1 MRIDNPRFV
10 GNLGSFSGTFTGSYE
25 GTGSGLI
32 DLPFNSISGSP
43 SLVSSSIQV
52 SDITGSSFVSA
63 SVVRNTLSLNK
74 GDGTEVSLTIN
85 TGSAGGGSGV
95 GFPFSGSAVITG
107 SLEVRNGTVSGSFIG
122 DGSQL
127 TGVTPD
133 TFFNIPVTVVSSRF
147 VLNGA
152 SRPEL
157 TLVRGVTY
165 RFDTSDSSCFGN
177 TFQFTEKNGT
187 AYTDGITTVGTAGS
201 AGSYTEISVR
211 FDTPY
216 RLKYRS
222 QANGDSFGNNAYV
235 ADEFSSIAENG
246 AEVTGSLRVTS
257 RVGIGTD
264 APLTQLHIST
274 DTTDAHILIE
284 ADTDDNN
291 ENHNPRIQFKQD
303 GGNVTAEI
311 GLNGNETPYGDSL
324 QDTLFIGTSTNNS
337 LQFYTND
344 QAYVTILNTGN
355 VGINTRTP
363 STTLEV
369 DGTVTATS
377 FVGDGSNLT
386 GVSGT
391 GGGGINING
400 GILGA
405 FTGSFTNTPSA
416 SFEHNLVSRNIIV
429 SVYDTNWNE
438 VIPQTVT
445 LTSLNKTHVNF
456 GFTSSGNVVITKV
469 GEPIQTHIQD
479 ITGSTSYTVA
489 HNLAQDYPIV
499 QVYESGSKL
508 QVIPDTVKSLT
519 SSSIEVGFT
528 TNFDGTV
535 VIRK

>member
-74 GDGTEVSLTIN
+74 GDGTEVSLTIH

-152 SRPEL
+152 SRPEV

-177 TFQFTEKNGT
+177 TLQFTEKNGT
-187 AYTDGITTVGTAGS
+187 AYTDGITTAGTAGS

-246 AEVTGSLRVTS
+246 AEVTGSLKVTS
-257 RVGIGTD
+257 RIGVGTTT
-264 APLTQLHIST
+264 PLTQLHIST
-274 DTTDAHILIE
+274 DTTDAHVLIE

-344 QAYVTILNTGN
+344 QAYLTILNTGN
-355 VGINTRTP
+355 VGVNTRTP
-363 STTLEV
+363 STALEV

-386 GVSGT
+386 GISAT
-391 GGGGINING
+391 GGGGTNING

-405 FTGSFTNTPSA
+405 FTGSFSNTPSA
-416 SFEHNLVSRNIIV
+416 SFDHNLVSRNVIV
-429 SVYDTNWNE
+429 SVYDNNWNE
-438 VIPQTVT
+438 VIPQSVT
-445 LTSLNKTHVNF
+445 LTSLNKTHIDF
-456 GFTSSGNVVITKV
+456 GFTSSGNIVITKV
-469 GEPIQTHIQD
+469 GEPVQTFIQD
-479 ITGSTSYTVA
+479 ITGATSYTVN

>member
-10 GNLGSFSGTFTGSYE
+10 GDLSSFSGTFTGSFE
-25 GTGSGLI
+25 GTGSNLV

-52 SDITGSSFVSA
+52 SDITGSSFISA
-63 SVVRNTLSLNK
+63 SVVRNSISLFN
-74 GDGTEVSLTIN
+74 GDNTETVLTVD
-85 TGSAGGGSGV
+85 TGSSGGGSGA
-95 GFPFSGSAVITG
+95 GFPFTGDAVITG
-107 SLEVRNGTVSGSFIG
+107 SLEVLNGTISGSFIG

-133 TFFNIPVTVVSSRF
+133 TFFNVPVTIVSSRF

-152 SRPEL
+152 SRPQL

-165 RFDTSDSSCFGN
+165 RFDTSDSTCFGN
-177 TFQFTEKNGT
+177 VLEFAEKNGT
-187 AYTDGITTVGTAGS
+187 AYTDGITIVGTPGS
-201 AGSYTEISVR
+201 EGSYTEFAVR
-211 FDTPY
+211 FDAPY

-235 ADEFSSIAENG
+235 ADEFTTIAENG
-246 AEVTGSLRVTS
+246 AEITGSLRVTQ

-264 APLTQLHIST
+264 SPLTQLHIST
-274 DTTDAHILIE
+274 DTSDAHVLIE
-284 ADTDDNN
+284 SDTDDNN

-324 QDTLFIGTSTNNS
+324 QDTLFLGTSTNQP

-344 QAYVTILNTGN
+344 TARLTILNTGN
-355 VGINTRTP
+355 VGIGTREP

-369 DGTVTATS
+369 NGTVKATT
-377 FVGDGSNLT
+377 FEGDGSNLT
-386 GVSGT
+386 GISAT
-391 GGGGINING
+391 GGGGTNING

-416 SFEHNLVSRNIIV
+416 SFNHNLVSRNIIV
-429 SVYDTNWNE
+429 SVYDTDWNE
-438 VIPQTVT
+438 VVPNEVT
-445 LTSLNKTHVNF
+445 LTTVNKTHIDF
-456 GFTSSGNVVITKV
+456 GITSSGNVVITKV
-469 GEPIQTHIQD
+469 GEPIQTHIQS
-479 ITGSTSYTVA
+479 ITGSTSYTVT
-489 HNLAQDYPIV
+489 HNLAQDFPIV